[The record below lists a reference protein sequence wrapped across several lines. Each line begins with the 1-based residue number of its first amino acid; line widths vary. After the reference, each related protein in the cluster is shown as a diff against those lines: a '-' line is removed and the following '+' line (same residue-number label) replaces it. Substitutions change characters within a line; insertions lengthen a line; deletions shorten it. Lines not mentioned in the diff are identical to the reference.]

1 MPGRPLSELL
11 KEKEQVQKQNAPSP
25 SSSGDSWSNM
35 INKVK
40 SDVISSASKASV
52 ASKPKTSATVEK
64 KAAPQI
70 TKWQE
75 EYQPIF
81 ENLYKDKYNWE
92 SFSHVA
98 RAVNGRYDKL
108 ELNDPNVTKFIQTSK
123 GAGEAAKN
131 YYNNPSK
138 ENLSNYESF
147 LEQSKNYR
155 TLLANKY
162 TENKKDTY
170 GYVFDIENS
179 SFKTVNQFNKDNDSP
194 EPIYGK
200 AITDLNLFAKD
211 VFDDSGELM
220 AEIESINK
228 KVYYSNHQNE
238 KKKLENKSLRLI
250 NPVHDS
256 WNNYALNNLKKEV
269 SSDTR
274 ELASDLLISELRFI
288 AKNGTVGD
296 SRRADQQTANTILQ
310 KIKGR
315 SFDEKV
321 SILNKESENVRAVLN
336 NMGYYGKLNV
346 VKSYRDKITDV
357 SWFNNTDLP
366 KPSNLFQKIQKDSTL
381 DLYRKDYNDFLKF
394 DTDTR
399 AQVLQVMK
407 NDWKDIANK
416 FGYDVTSKNMNERYL
431 QALVTFN
438 SDDLKGSENPE
449 NLGKKLNP
457 LNINS
462 FQKFLENVEPVI
474 FGPSTIDRNLA
485 IYSRMGSPKQIAGMR
500 TIDAET
506 QEKSYINNLKEKYR
520 NIYYGM
526 SKAFK
531 KTFDNAKVTSKISSS
546 IAFPLKYE
554 SIDFTIENGYFRG
567 DTEKRKQKEVV
578 EPIFNLLKDGADFTN
593 SKAVLFSNAEIND
606 GLFALQRS
614 EIEERM
620 NNSSMMRLNSKK
632 QKLVTTN
639 EDDYVNQP
647 KGKYTEYEKYDNK
660 TILNDFLSK
669 TKDPSDIRLT
679 YLKNTNVKGF
689 ASFIFENK
697 EGVKMQMFVPTENLK
712 GMPLYEQTKLTSDE
726 QIFRAK
732 GNTLQLEDNGPVKQV
747 YLKVNK
753 DNEYVL
759 SYNRLVAGDNRRF
772 EKAIPG
778 AYFGATKLDDV
789 ISRANQI
796 VKTVTEN

>member
-64 KAAPQI
+64 KSAPQI
-70 TKWQE
+70 TKWQD

-81 ENLYKDKYNWE
+81 EKMYSDKYNWE

-108 ELNDPNVTKFIQTSK
+108 ELNDPNVMLFMLTSK
-123 GAGEAAKN
+123 SAAQAAKD

-147 LEQSKNYR
+147 LEQSTNYR

-321 SILNKESENVRAVLN
+321 SILNKESKNVRAVLN

-346 VKSYRDKITDV
+346 VKSYRDLITDS

-366 KPSNLFQKIQKDSTL
+366 KPNNLFQKIQKDSTL

-407 NDWKDIANK
+407 NDWEDIANK
-416 FGYDVTSKNMNERYL
+416 FGYDVTSKNTNERYL
-431 QALVTFN
+431 N
-438 SDDLKGSENPE
+438 SLISQGKEGS
-449 NLGKKLNP
+449 

-462 FQKFLENVEPVI
+462 FQKFLENSHPSL
-474 FGPSTIDRNLA
+474 FGTNRPL
-485 IYSRMGSPKQIAGMR
+485 
-500 TIDAET
+500 
-506 QEKSYINNLKEKYR
+506 QEWEKARARDLRENLKP
-520 NIYYGM
+520 IYYGM

-593 SKAVLFSNAEIND
+593 SKAVLFSNSEIND

-632 QKLVTTN
+632 EKSVTLN
-639 EDDYVNQP
+639 EDEYFNQP
-647 KGKYTEYEKYDNK
+647 KGKYTEYVKYDNK
-660 TILNDFLSK
+660 TILNEFLSK

-712 GMPLYEQTKLTSDE
+712 GMPLYEKTKLTTDE

-796 VKTVTEN
+796 VKTVTDN